1 MSKTHS
7 NIRQFSRITPAN
19 PVVCIRINATI
30 YMQLLSEV
38 AKSCDLPKSQILACC
53 DGKLRDIGGI
63 RFCYPHSPET
73 AFDASEPVPY
83 GQTMDDVRLLIGEM
97 YEKLTDLS
105 IGDDAVYGTWE
116 TVPEEEVAP

>member
-1 MSKTHS
+1 MHQRNS
-7 NIRQFSRITPAN
+7 NIKSFSRILPSD
-19 PVVCIRINATI
+19 PFVCVRIGETI
-30 YMQLLSEV
+30 YMQRLS
-38 AKSCDLPKSQILACC
+38 AIADCCDLPKSQILACC
-53 DGKLRDIGGI
+53 DGKLRDVGGI